1 VALVLD
7 RVQNERGELVLRQ
20 DGEHFEVISNGTFL
34 MDTRNGESERRLVQA
49 ALARNQ
55 RASSVLIG
63 GLGVGFSLIEALKD
77 QRVARVTVVEIE
89 SAIIRWHREHLAGIS
104 EAAIADERTDLIE
117 GDVAQL
123 LRSSSE
129 PTYDAICLDID
140 NGPDWTVTEANEGL
154 YADAGT
160 AQAAKR
166 LSPGGV
172 LTVWSAARSP
182 AYERVLGRHFGNVEV
197 IEVPVP
203 RGEPDVVFVASD
215 PVAQT
220 QGRDSDSS

>member
-1 VALVLD
+1 MALVLD

-49 ALARNQ
+49 ALARNE

-104 EAAIADERTDLIE
+104 EAA
-117 GDVAQL
+117 
-123 LRSSSE
+123 
-129 PTYDAICLDID
+129 
-140 NGPDWTVTEANEGL
+140 
-154 YADAGT
+154 
-160 AQAAKR
+160 
-166 LSPGGV
+166 
-172 LTVWSAARSP
+172 
-182 AYERVLGRHFGNVEV
+182 
-197 IEVPVP
+197 
-203 RGEPDVVFVASD
+203 
-215 PVAQT
+215 
-220 QGRDSDSS
+220 